1 MVTFFIALL
10 LLCFTISNRATRI
23 SVLIMSVLVVSL
35 IIWCIRTAWESTEC
49 EDVWQDNLVVLKR
62 TRDNLFKRVRNL
74 IHFAPSRVS

>member
-35 IIWCIRTAWESTEC
+35 IVWCIRTAWQSTEG
-49 EDVWQDNLVVLKR
+49 EDLWRDSLVVLRR
-62 TRDNLFKRVRNL
+62 TRDNLFKCKG
-74 IHFAPSRVS
+74 I